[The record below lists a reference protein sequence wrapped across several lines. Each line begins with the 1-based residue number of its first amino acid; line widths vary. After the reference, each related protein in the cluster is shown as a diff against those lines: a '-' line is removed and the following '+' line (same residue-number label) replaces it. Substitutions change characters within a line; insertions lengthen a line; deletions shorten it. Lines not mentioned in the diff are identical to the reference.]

1 MGIKILLLLFA
12 LILVGMSILFY
23 ILINE
28 LESTQ
33 KEVKDLFL
41 RDREVREAIL
51 TLNENIVN
59 IYHKQHNDTKKEDE

>member
-51 TLNENIVN
+51 TLN
-59 IYHKQHNDTKKEDE
+59 